1 MVPSTKVVAARR
13 ATLSDN
19 RLREK
24 FRCLSQVARYRFAAL
39 RGKQRLVGQRPRGC
53 VSGVLWRSVIVGDP
67 TTYWSAPLTPGAC
80 AAMVAKYDA
89 LAAIE
94 AMSAGGR
101 RDRMIQRAAR
111 RWPASLRES
120 QLAGPQV
127 CLQRRRAALEGAQ
140 GPARSRAGWCSRAPA
155 LPLWSS
161 LHLLIGDLVGWRRQL
176 SRGAETSPAAL
187 LDHLGRAPQSARWQA
202 ELLAEIVGPRVQV
215 RLAYLWLA
223 ACCGLPPTVLSAVL
237 FARKGLWAR
246 REDDPPDSDSTALP
260 IEIAGF
266 FPVQS
271 ESRGIS

>member
-1 MVPSTKVVAARR
+1 M
-13 ATLSDN
+13 
-19 RLREK
+19 
-24 FRCLSQVARYRFAAL
+24 
-39 RGKQRLVGQRPRGC
+39 
-53 VSGVLWRSVIVGDP
+53 DP

-80 AAMVAKYDA
+80 ARMVAKYDA

-94 AMSAGGR
+94 SMPAGR
-101 RDRMIQRAAR
+101 LRDRMIQRAAR

-127 CLQRRRAALEGAQ
+127 CLQRRQAALEGAQ
-140 GPARSRAGWCSRAPA
+140 SPARSRADWCSRAPA

-176 SRGAETSPAAL
+176 PRGAETSPAAL
-187 LDHLGRAPQSARWQA
+187 LDHLARAPLSARWQSDR
-202 ELLAEIVGPRVQV
+202 LGDLVGSRVRV

-223 ACCGLPPTVLSAVL
+223 ARCGLPPTVLSGVL
-237 FARKGLWAR
+237 FARKGLWAH
-246 REDDPPDSDSTALP
+246 REGDPPILKSLALP

-271 ESRGIS
+271 QSRGIS

>member
-1 MVPSTKVVAARR
+1 
-13 ATLSDN
+13 
-19 RLREK
+19 
-24 FRCLSQVARYRFAAL
+24 
-39 RGKQRLVGQRPRGC
+39 
-53 VSGVLWRSVIVGDP
+53 
-67 TTYWSAPLTPGAC
+67 
-80 AAMVAKYDA
+80 MVAKYDA
-89 LAAIE
+89 LAVIE
-94 AMSAGGR
+94 AMPAGRR

-140 GPARSRAGWCSRAPA
+140 SPARSRAGWCARAPA

-176 SRGAETSPAAL
+176 PRGAEASPAAL
-187 LDHLGRAPQSARWQA
+187 LEHLGEAPQSARWQPDA
-202 ELLAEIVGPRVQV
+202 LSAIVGPRVRV

-223 ACCGLPPTVLSAVL
+223 ARSGLPPAALFGAL
-237 FARKGLWAR
+237 FAREGLWVR
-246 REDDPPDSDSTALP
+246 REGDPPDFESSALP

-271 ESRGIS
+271 ELRGIS